1 MASKAE
7 SSDEI
12 DWFQQQAQPAQN
24 IFEGSYKIKTNLN
37 FKNVFGN
44 ISAAFLFSISHV
56 TVCGLLGIF

>member
-1 MASKAE
+1 MITTTVTQNT
-7 SSDEI
+7 DT
-12 DWFQQQAQPAQN
+12 QN

-44 ISAAFLFSISHV
+44 ISAAFLFSISHI